1 MVHYA
6 AIVMSSA
13 AIFHPLNAS
22 ARGALHDI
30 PFVAFD
36 TETTGLHA
44 SDRLVELAAVRFR
57 GDVVEGEWSTLV
69 DPGTAIPAEAT
80 LVHGIRNRD
89 VAGSPPAAEA
99 LPGFLDFIQG
109 AALVGHNAPF
119 DIRVLAHELLRA
131 GLPLP
136 DNPVLDTCAIPRRL
150 QLDVPNH
157 RLATLA
163 HRFGVPQ
170 GRGHRAL
177 ADARVA
183 RGLLEAYLRD
193 LGPAV
198 ESLVRLALTQDSV
211 LLSFRGYASEQVA
224 PSPLVALMRRA
235 RAELRCVVLACADD
249 GAPARPRR
257 VTPRDVYSLG
267 GTVYVEADCPED
279 GSVRT
284 FRMDRITAAR
294 LDQEKTSS
302 LRGPI
307 LIVS

>member
-1 MVHYA
+1 
-6 AIVMSSA
+6 MSSA
-13 AIFHPLNAS
+13 AVLHSAGPH
-22 ARGALHDI
+22 ARGVLQDI

-36 TETTGLHA
+36 TETTGLLA
-44 SDRLVELAAVRFR
+44 SDRLVELGAVRFR
-57 GDVVEGEWSTLV
+57 GEVVEGEWSTLV
-69 DPGTAIPAEAT
+69 DPGTGIPAEAT

-99 LPGFLDFIQG
+99 LPAFLDFIRG

-119 DIRVLAHELLRA
+119 DVRVLARELLRA

-150 QLDVPNH
+150 ELDVPNH

-193 LGPAV
+193 LGPAA
-198 ESLVRLALTQDSV
+198 EGLVRLALTQDAL
-211 LLSFRGYASEQVA
+211 LLSFRRYASEEVP

-235 RAELRCVVLACADD
+235 RAETRAVIVACAGD
-249 GAPARPRR
+249 GGPARTRR

-267 GTVYVEADCPED
+267 GTVYVEADCHED
-279 GSVRT
+279 GRVRT
-284 FRMDRITAAR
+284 FRADRIAVAR
-294 LDQEKTSS
+294 LD
-302 LRGPI
+302 
-307 LIVS
+307 

>member
-1 MVHYA
+1 
-6 AIVMSSA
+6 MSSA
-13 AIFHPLNAS
+13 AALHPPS
-22 ARGALHDI
+22 GPARGVLHDI

-57 GDVVEGEWSTLV
+57 GDVLEGEWSTLV
-69 DPGTAIPAEAT
+69 DPGTAIPPEAT
-80 LVHGIRNRD
+80 LVHGIRSRD
-89 VAGSPPAAEA
+89 VAGFPPAAEA
-99 LPGFLDFIQG
+99 LPGFLDFIEG

-150 QLDVPNH
+150 HLDVPNH

-163 HRFGVPQ
+163 RRFGVPQ

-183 RGLLEAYLRD
+183 GGLLEAYLRD

-198 ESLVRLALTQDSV
+198 DSLVRRALTQDSL
-211 LLSFRGYASEQVA
+211 LLSFRRYASEEV
-224 PSPLVALMRRA
+224 PSSPLVALMRRA
-235 RAELRCVVLACADD
+235 RAELRAVMLASTDD
-249 GAPARPRR
+249 GLPARPRR

-267 GTVYVEADCPED
+267 GTVYVEADCHED

-284 FRMDRITAAR
+284 FRADRITVAR
-294 LDQEKTSS
+294 LDHEKGTSFP
-302 LRGPI
+302 RPN
-307 LIVS
+307 LIPS

>member
-1 MVHYA
+1 
-6 AIVMSSA
+6 MSSA
-13 AIFHPLNAS
+13 ALFDPPSAS

-44 SDRLVELAAVRFR
+44 SDRLVELAAVRFC

-80 LVHGIRNRD
+80 LVHGIRNQD
-89 VAGSPPAAEA
+89 VSGSPPAAEA
-99 LPGFLDFIQG
+99 LPAFLDFIEG

-150 QLDVPNH
+150 HLDVPNH

-183 RGLLEAYLRD
+183 QGLLEAYLRE
-193 LGPAV
+193 LGPAA
-198 ESLVRLALTQDSV
+198 ESLVRLALTQDSH
-211 LLSFRGYASEQVA
+211 LLSFRRYASEVVP

-235 RAELRCVVLACADD
+235 RAELRAVILACDD
-249 GAPARPRR
+249 ETPARSRR

-267 GTVYVEADCPED
+267 GAVYVEADCHED
-279 GSVRT
+279 GNVRT
-284 FRMDRITAAR
+284 FRADRITGAR
-294 LDQEKTSS
+294 LDPQKATS
-302 LRGPI
+302 LRAPI
-307 LIVS
+307 LIPS

>member
-1 MVHYA
+1 M
-6 AIVMSSA
+6 
-13 AIFHPLNAS
+13 PWAS
-22 ARGALHDI
+22 AGPIGVTFSLSPGRVVRSAVI
-30 PFVAFD
+30 
-36 TETTGLHA
+36 
-44 SDRLVELAAVRFR
+44 RLP
-57 GDVVEGEWSTLV
+57 GDGVEGEWSTLV
-69 DPGTAIPAEAT
+69 GPGGAIPAEAS
-80 LVHGIRNRD
+80 LVHGIRNQD

-183 RGLLEAYLRD
+183 HGLLEAYLRD
-193 LGPAV
+193 LGPAAQR
-198 ESLVRLALTQDSV
+198 LVRVALTPDAV
-211 LLSFRGYASEQVA
+211 PV
-224 PSPLVALMRRA
+224 
-235 RAELRCVVLACADD
+235 
-249 GAPARPRR
+249 
-257 VTPRDVYSLG
+257 
-267 GTVYVEADCPED
+267 
-279 GSVRT
+279 SVR
-284 FRMDRITAAR
+284 
-294 LDQEKTSS
+294 EYSS
-302 LRGPI
+302 
-307 LIVS
+307 V

>member
-1 MVHYA
+1 MSIA
-6 AIVMSSA
+6 AVLYPRSA
-13 AIFHPLNAS
+13 TP
-22 ARGALHDI
+22 RGALHDI

-44 SDRLVELAAVRFR
+44 SDRLVELGAVRFR
-57 GDVVEGEWSTLV
+57 GDEVEGEWSTLV

-99 LPGFLDFIQG
+99 LPAFLDFIDG

-150 QLDVPNH
+150 HLDVPNH
-157 RLATLA
+157 RLDTLA
-163 HRFGVPQ
+163 DRFGVPQ

-193 LGPAV
+193 LGPAAD
-198 ESLVRLALTQDSV
+198 SLVRLALTQDSV
-211 LLSFRGYASEQVA
+211 LLSFRRYASEEI
-224 PSPLVALMRRA
+224 PDSPLVALMRRA
-235 RAELRCVVLACADD
+235 RAELRAVILASSDEGMA
-249 GAPARPRR
+249 ARPRR

-267 GTVYVEADCPED
+267 GTVYVEADCHED

-284 FRMDRITAAR
+284 FRADRISLAR
-294 LDQEKTSS
+294 LA
-302 LRGPI
+302 
-307 LIVS
+307 